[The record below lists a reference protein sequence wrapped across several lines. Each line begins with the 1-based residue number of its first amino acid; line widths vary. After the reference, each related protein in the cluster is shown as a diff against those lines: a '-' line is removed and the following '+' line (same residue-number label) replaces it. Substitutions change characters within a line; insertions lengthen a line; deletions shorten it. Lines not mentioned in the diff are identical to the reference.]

1 MPHARAG
8 KSLSTQVL
16 RNHSYNG
23 LHGISQRL
31 QAGIWSLYCRFLPFP
46 RKIVSTFSSFSTARH
61 GVEIMAA
68 CGRFAFVGRLL
79 SLFLFFRC
87 TTPELVSTG
96 RTVTVNDVPYYVPA
110 KVFATVTLTASLGF
124 EDLVPVTVV
133 GTSVNLRSTV
143 KSYAGSDD
151 VWNAGFLECE

>member
-1 MPHARAG
+1 MSHARADRT
-8 KSLSTQVL
+8 LSAQVL
-16 RNHSYNG
+16 HIHRYNG

-31 QAGIWSLYCRFLPFP
+31 ETGIESLYCRSLPFP

-61 GVEIMAA
+61 CVEIMAA

-79 SLFLFFRC
+79 SLFLFFYC
-87 TTPELVSTG
+87 TTSELVSTG
-96 RTVTVNDVPYYVPA
+96 RTVTVNNVPYYVPA
-110 KVFATVTLTASLGF
+110 KVFATVSLTASLGF

-133 GTSVNLRSTV
+133 GNSVNLQSTV